1 MTAWAFIISS
11 YLDFSFKL
19 SDFLFMVTAVESEEI
34 GLKNNIE
41 HLEYYCMS
49 TQHHT

>member
-1 MTAWAFIISS
+1 
-11 YLDFSFKL
+11 
-19 SDFLFMVTAVESEEI
+19 MVTAVESEEI

-41 HLEYYCMS
+41 YLEYYCMS